1 MPAKPDDPAGQDED
15 VLAQIA
21 RLRAQIDVLMREQVA
36 PALANASERAGE
48 VGNQIAGQVRQQPL
62 TAILVAAAIG
72 FLLGRESR

>member
-21 RLRAQIDVLMREQVA
+21 RLRAQIDVLMREQVS

-72 FLLGRESR
+72 FLLGRASR